1 MTARVL
7 VVDDI
12 LANVRLLQARLEAE
26 YFEVVTA
33 SSGQEALDICQR
45 ERVDVVLLDVM
56 MPGMDGF
63 EVCRRLKSSPS
74 TLHIPVVMV
83 TALDQVSD
91 KVQGLDCGADD
102 FLTKPVDDI
111 ALVTRVKSLARLK
124 MLNDEMLMRV
134 STSREMGLADDDVLA
149 GILSDGPG
157 RVLVIDD
164 HPRSSSRVMSALA
177 KVHEA
182 YIEPDPQ
189 IALRHLAMQPF
200 DLLVVALS
208 LEGMDGLRLCSQVR
222 SMDRTRHL
230 PILIMV
236 DAGDEAR
243 LLRGLDM
250 GVNDYL
256 MRPVD
261 RHELLAR
268 VKTQIR
274 RKRFSDY
281 LRNRLR
287 ESVELSVS
295 DPLTG
300 LHNRRYMERHLK
312 TLIQDALKSRRSL
325 SVLIADIDHFKHVND
340 TYGHDAGDLVL
351 KEFSDR
357 FRRYTRGVDLACRL
371 GGEEFLIIM
380 PDTDPVLAGQIGE
393 RVRACVASE
402 PFTIGPDRTI
412 WVTASVGLATWDGD
426 DDTAEALFK
435 RADNALYTAK
445 RQGRNQVVS
454 DAA

>member
-380 PDTDPVLAGQIGE
+380 PDTDPALAGQIGE